1 MKILLKGATSYT
13 GKRLLLELIYP
24 AQKIDCTIREKN
36 IFSAPTSLSRNMKV
50 IQAVFLDF
58 KSLRK
63 IPNDNKDIY
72 YLMDSISNTNNYE
85 KLETEY
91 AINVSK

>member
-1 MKILLKGATSYT
+1 MKVLLTGATSYT

-24 AQKIDCTIREKN
+24 AHKIDCTIRDKN
-36 IFSAPTSLSRNMKV
+36 IFSAPTFFSRNMEV

-63 IPNDNKDIY
+63 IPNDNKDVY
-72 YLMDSISNTNNYE
+72 YLMDSISNTHNYE
-85 KLETEY
+85 KLEIEY
-91 AINVSK
+91 AINLSK

>member
-1 MKILLKGATSYT
+1 MKVLLTGATSYT

-24 AQKIDCTIREKN
+24 AHKIDCTIRDKN
-36 IFSAPTSLSRNMKV
+36 IFSAPTSLSGKMEV
-50 IQAVFLDF
+50 IQADFLDT

-63 IPNDNKDIY
+63 IPNDNKDVY
-72 YLMDSISNTNNYE
+72 HLMNSISNTNNYE

-91 AINVSK
+91 AINLPK